1 MSALVLVAQ
10 RPCRKP
16 YVDIPEQDDQ
26 RLRLNMTAKT
36 EVVNSKPVYNID
48 SVWRMYFISRPG

>member
-1 MSALVLVAQ
+1 
-10 RPCRKP
+10 
-16 YVDIPEQDDQ
+16 
-26 RLRLNMTAKT
+26 MTAKT

>member
-1 MSALVLVAQ
+1 MSALVLSAQ

-26 RLRLNMTAKT
+26 RLRLNMTA
-36 EVVNSKPVYNID
+36 ESGVVNSKPVYNID